1 MNNQSQNKN
10 QDSLIETAYNRILSL
25 IAEKSLKGGDLI
37 SQRLLAEKL
46 EMSKQPISFA
56 LKQLEEEGI
65 VVSIPRVG
73 TKVCSFYPED
83 VWGMLQWR
91 IAIESRA
98 VILACEWIS
107 REQLEGLKRL
117 ASKLDNKKA
126 RKAAAEKDFRHLE
139 VEFHQKL
146 AEGSACEKLV
156 RELKKLNIFF
166 LKTMLCSVLDA
177 FEPGT
182 RQAIPHLNIV
192 KALQKGDP
200 GEAEKIITNH
210 IELSRDMG
218 AFVAWY
224 RKHRLRKKV

>member
-1 MNNQSQNKN
+1 MENTADNPN
-10 QDSLIETAYNRILSL
+10 SLIETAYNGILAL

-37 SQRLLAEKL
+37 SQRGLAEKL
-46 EMSKQPISFA
+46 EMSKQPVSFA

-73 TKVCSFYPED
+73 TKIRSFSPED

-98 VILACEWIS
+98 VVLACEWIS
-107 REQLEGLKRL
+107 REQLEALTRL
-117 ASKLDNKKA
+117 AMQLDNQKA
-126 RKAAAEKDFRHLE
+126 RSASAEKNFRRLE

-146 AEGSACEKLV
+146 AEGSACEKLA
-156 RELKKLNIFF
+156 RELKKLNIYF
-166 LKTMLCSVLDA
+166 LKTMLCNLLEV

-192 KALQKGDP
+192 EAVKKADP
-200 GEAEKIITNH
+200 GEAGKIVTYH

-224 RKHRLRKKV
+224 RKHRLRDRV